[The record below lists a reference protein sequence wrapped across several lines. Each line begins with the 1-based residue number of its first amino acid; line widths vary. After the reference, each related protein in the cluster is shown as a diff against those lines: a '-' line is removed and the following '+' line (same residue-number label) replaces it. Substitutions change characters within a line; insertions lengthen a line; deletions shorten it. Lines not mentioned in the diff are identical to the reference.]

1 MEEGLSITTPAL
13 LFSATSFIL
22 MSYTT
27 RFLALANVIRKLC
40 DDYASDPSEILL
52 FQIKILDK
60 RINYVRLSQLI
71 CIGSLFAGVFSMLVI
86 YFRHVT
92 AGFIFFGISMA
103 FLLVS
108 LIFAGLE
115 INISSDAL
123 KVQIKQ
129 TIKT

>member
-1 MEEGLSITTPAL
+1 
-13 LFSATSFIL
+13 
-22 MSYTT
+22 
-27 RFLALANVIRKLC
+27 
-40 DDYASDPSEILL
+40 
-52 FQIKILDK
+52 
-60 RINYVRLSQLI
+60 
-71 CIGSLFAGVFSMLVI
+71 
-86 YFRHVT
+86 
-92 AGFIFFGISMA
+92 MA